1 MRGIELD
8 AGSIGATAEGINEI
22 VDRIPTLT
30 RIRVHY
36 TLRLPDGADRE
47 KVDRAL
53 ATHVEKCPT
62 ANSLKGA
69 LEIEWSADVT
79 GGGQ

>member
-1 MRGIELD
+1 M
-8 AGSIGATAEGINEI
+8 

-36 TLRLPDGADRE
+36 TLRLPGGAPRD

-53 ATHVEKCPT
+53 ETHVSKCPT
-62 ANSLKGA
+62 AQSLQGA
-69 LEIEWSADVT
+69 VEVEWTADI
-79 GGGQ
+79 QEA